1 MTPTHNLTTNFKP
14 WGMAVIFCQTLVQTK
29 IDGLSYFLHIFM
41 VHRGRIPQT
50 LAIHWQFWFFGAC
63 FYSTIEWIALKIDT
77 YIHCTQRMICNDF
90 GDPPTVPV
98 APPDGQ
104 SFHSFS
110 EISQKST
117 DVSLWQIPA
126 RLLSYLLFRMVLAK
140 VTKCIINHYVVFFG
154 KSVISIWTL
163 SSSC

>member
-1 MTPTHNLTTNFKP
+1 MNRAETSVVSLVDEMTLSQHPIFITTQESPQHIMTPTHNLTTNFKP

-29 IDGLSYFLHIFM
+29 IDGLSYFLYIFM

-50 LAIHWQFWFFGAC
+50 LVIHWQFWFFGAC
-63 FYSTIEWIALKIDT
+63 FYSTIGWIALKIDT
-77 YIHCTQRMICNDF
+77 YIHCTQRMIFNDF

-110 EISQKST
+110 EISQN
-117 DVSLWQIPA
+117 
-126 RLLSYLLFRMVLAK
+126 LLMFLYDKYRQ
-140 VTKCIINHYVVFFG
+140 NY
-154 KSVISIWTL
+154 
-163 SSSC
+163 